1 MDRSSQFAVP
11 FVIIFFKFV
20 YFCYTSIP
28 YLDQIQY
35 SPILSVLILYSF
47 LAFIFTSTIILVLF
61 VSLNDG
67 KKYLAKWIIW
77 VAAIIFFLIE
87 INLTSISFR
96 YILKLF
102 EELPALIHLPD
113 SNTKDLLMNLRFS
126 VYLVAF
132 YCAVFFILKIFI
144 GPSAK
149 ANNIEPDN
157 RYYHIATSLVYS
169 ILTSAILCRLMAV
182 TLSTFMKFNNEDNSL
197 LMSITLIM
205 MSCIFLNTLVS
216 AAACYQNLNT
226 PQNRI
231 NIRKIITTT
240 TIYVLLVI
248 LLSYVIYLISTHL
261 ITQFGHF
268 TSPEITMTGLMIFGF
283 LCFLLVSYQIQKVIL
298 MKVFREQKVNQ
309 IVN

>member
-11 FVIIFFKFV
+11 LVIIFFKFV
-20 YFCYTSIP
+20 YFCYINIP
-28 YLDQIQY
+28 YLEQIQY
-35 SPILSVLILYSF
+35 SPVLSVLILYSF
-47 LAFIFTSTIILVLF
+47 LTFIFTSTIILVLF
-61 VSLNDG
+61 VSLNEG
-67 KKYLAKWIIW
+67 KNYAAKWIIW
-77 VAAIIFFLIE
+77 IATIIFFLVE
-87 INLTSISFR
+87 INLVSISYR

-102 EELPALIHLPD
+102 EELPAIIHL
-113 SNTKDLLMNLRFS
+113 SDLNEESLLIKLRYS
-126 VYLVAF
+126 VYLIAF
-132 YCAVFFILKIFI
+132 YSAVFFILKIFI

-149 ANNIEPDN
+149 ANNIESDS
-157 RYYHIATSLVYS
+157 RYYHIATSFVYT
-169 ILTSAILCRLMAV
+169 ILTSAILCRLMTV
-182 TLSTFMKFNNEDNSL
+182 TLSTFMKFNNENNSL

-216 AAACYQNLNT
+216 AAACYQNLKT

-231 NIRKIITTT
+231 NIRKIITAT

-248 LLSYVIYLISTHL
+248 LLSYVIYLISTYL

-268 TSPEITMTGLMIFGF
+268 TSPEIAMTGLVIFGF